1 MPYKVLIVDDSLFV
15 TEILSRMIDDDPELE
30 VVGTARDGF
39 EALDKI
45 TSLKPDVVTLDIEMP
60 KLNGLDCLVKIMAQ
74 SPLPVIMVS
83 HLTRG
88 GAEPTLQALELGAVD
103 FVTKV
108 SDSDPEAILAIRNE
122 LIPKLK
128 IAAGIERSKLRIS
141 SPHPVSGGP
150 RPLPEMPSDHLELLV
165 IGASTGGPRA
175 LDHLLM
181 LLPNNF
187 PLGILVAQHMPKDFT
202 KVFAG
207 RLNGRCELNVA
218 EVKSGEEIKPGK
230 ILIAP
235 SGYQTEVVRRG
246 NALVAEV
253 FDYPN
258 QLYKPSVDV
267 LFKSVAL
274 ACGAKTIAVILT
286 GMGSDGA
293 AGILELRHCGAR
305 TIAEDEASCVV
316 FGMPKAAIAT
326 GGIEFVES
334 LPEIFNRIVQ
344 IMKDPILL

>member
-1 MPYKVLIVDDSLFV
+1 MSIKVLIVDDSLFV
-15 TEILSRMIDDDPELE
+15 TEILSRMVDEDPELK
-30 VVGTARDGF
+30 VIGTARDGF
-39 EALDKI
+39 EALSKI
-45 TSLKPDVVTLDIEMP
+45 TGLKPDVVTLDIEMP
-60 KLNGLDCLVKIMAQ
+60 KLNGLDCLVRIMAQ

-83 HLTRG
+83 HLTRE

-108 SDSDPEAILAIRNE
+108 SDSDPEAILAIRHE
-122 LIPKLK
+122 LISKLK
-128 IAAGIERSKLRIS
+128 MAAGIDRSKLKVS
-141 SPHPVSGGP
+141 SPSQAASRPRSLSEVSC
-150 RPLPEMPSDHLELLV
+150 DQLELLV

-175 LDHLLM
+175 LDQLLT
-181 LLPNNF
+181 LIPKNF
-187 PLGILVAQHMPKDFT
+187 PLGVLVAQHMPKDFT

-207 RLNGRCELNVA
+207 RLNGRCEMHVSEA
-218 EVKSGEEIKPGK
+218 QSGEEIKPGK

-235 SGYQTEVVRRG
+235 SGYQTQVVRRDK
-246 NALVAEV
+246 ALVAEV

-258 QLYKPSVDV
+258 QIYKPSVDL

-274 ACGAKTIAVILT
+274 ACGAEAIGVILT

-293 AGILELRHCGAR
+293 AGILELRRSGAR

-326 GGIEFVES
+326 GGVEFVES
-334 LPEIFNRIVQ
+334 LGDIYSRIVQ
-344 IMKDPILL
+344 IMKEPN